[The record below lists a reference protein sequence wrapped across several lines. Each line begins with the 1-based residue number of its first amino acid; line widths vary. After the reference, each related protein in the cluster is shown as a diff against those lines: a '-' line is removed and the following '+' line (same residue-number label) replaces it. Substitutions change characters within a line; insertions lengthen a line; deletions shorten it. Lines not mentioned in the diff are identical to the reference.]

1 MATMVSGNCRIL
13 DTGDIFPRLDFSLSS
28 GEAVSLPEDFGE
40 RWNVL
45 LFYRGHW

>member
-1 MATMVSGNCRIL
+1 MSRSNCTTL
-13 DTGDIFPRLDFSLSS
+13 DTGDDFPHMEFN
-28 GEAVSLPEDFGE
+28 AVGGGKVRLPEDFGE

>member
-1 MATMVSGNCRIL
+1 MSRADCKIL
-13 DTGDIFPRLDFSLSS
+13 DNGNVFPNMTFYAVE
-28 GEAVSLPEDFGE
+28 GEAVRLPQDFGE

>member
-1 MATMVSGNCRIL
+1 MSHADCRIL
-13 DTGDIFPRLDFSLSS
+13 DTGDAFPELKFDIVG
-28 GEAVSLPEDFGE
+28 GESIALPKDFGE